1 MGLNTEGAESRTEP
15 PIHTGA
21 IEAFYKS
28 QSWYEAYMGALFES
42 DRRQIAESIL
52 LAEFLILNRERELPS
67 GPSDRIE
74 QRALDNALH
83 ALRALRGC
91 LKL

>member
-1 MGLNTEGAESRTEP
+1 MGLNTEGAQSGNEP
-15 PIHTGA
+15 HIHAGA
-21 IEAFYKS
+21 IEALYKS
-28 QSWYEAYMGALFES
+28 QSWYEAYMAALFEA
-42 DRRQIAESIL
+42 DRRQIGESIRR
-52 LAEFLILNRERELPS
+52 AEFLILNRERELLS

-74 QRALDNALH
+74 QRALNNALH